1 MDAPQQIE
9 YNQSSANGNGGDSS
23 IRFDSLGPVIINEN
37 GTMSRITNWAL
48 LSPEEQS
55 RILRILPQRNARRL
69 AQLRNQETPP
79 TTGSENAAECDK
91 AAAHANGYEAPGR

>member
-1 MDAPQQIE
+1 MAE
-9 YNQSSANGNGGDSS
+9 YNQSSVNGRTGDNS

-69 AQLRNQETPP
+69 AQLRNQET
-79 TTGSENAAECDK
+79 GSENAAECDK
-91 AAAHANGYEAPGR
+91 EVVPVNGHEAPGR